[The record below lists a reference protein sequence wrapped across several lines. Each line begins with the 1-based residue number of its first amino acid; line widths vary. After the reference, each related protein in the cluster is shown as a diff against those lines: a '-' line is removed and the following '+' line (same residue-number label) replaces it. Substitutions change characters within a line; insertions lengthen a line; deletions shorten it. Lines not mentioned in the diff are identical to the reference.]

1 MSRHWYDLHYLVN
14 AGFAVQAIQD
24 AALYSAIRN
33 HRKIFTKV
41 PGVDYDTL
49 SPKGFVLFPPKQR
62 ESDWANDYKKMIES
76 YIYRNAPSLEVL
88 SGSMIELMEEFKKL
102 EY

>member
-1 MSRHWYDLHYLVN
+1 MSRHWYDLHYLIS
-14 AGFAVQAIQD
+14 AGFAKKAMED
-24 AALYSAIRN
+24 KTLYDAIRH

-41 PGVDYDTL
+41 HGVDYDTL
-49 SPKGFVLFPPKQR
+49 SPKSFGLLPPK
-62 ESDWANDYKKMIES
+62 EKGSDWNSDYKKMIES

-88 SGSMIELMEEFKKL
+88 SGSMRELLEEFKKL